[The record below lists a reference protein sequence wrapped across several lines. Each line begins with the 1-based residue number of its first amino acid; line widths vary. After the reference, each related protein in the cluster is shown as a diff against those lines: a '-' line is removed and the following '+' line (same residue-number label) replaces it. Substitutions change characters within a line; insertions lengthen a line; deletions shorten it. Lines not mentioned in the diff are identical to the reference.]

1 MKARRWIFLIL
12 SSVVMA
18 LGIAF
23 TAFSLVWTRGR
34 LDLFTGFSIA
44 IALVGAIGLF
54 KTLKLP
60 SSSDSVHS

>member
-1 MKARRWIFLIL
+1 M
-12 SSVVMA
+12 V

-23 TAFSLVWTRGR
+23 TAFSLAWTQGR
-34 LDLFTGFSIA
+34 VDLFTGFSIA